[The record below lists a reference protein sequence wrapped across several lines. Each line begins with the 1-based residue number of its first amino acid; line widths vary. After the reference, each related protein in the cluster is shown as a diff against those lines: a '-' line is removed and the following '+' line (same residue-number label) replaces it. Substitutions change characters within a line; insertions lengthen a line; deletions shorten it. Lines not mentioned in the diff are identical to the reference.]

1 MVVLLCSYSY
11 SSLAYDQQYTVGDT
25 GPNGGTVTSV
35 DVTSAITGTEVTLNG
50 GFEDTT
56 TTTQFTETVIEQ
68 ISTSET
74 TTQTTTQLVSTTTS
88 NSLPTIDSSDWSTE
102 GRVKLEGGTQC
113 STDGS
118 SGAVGAGE
126 ACTGYQNNNQN
137 QLVLDSNNHNFT
149 ALGGGQITSE
159 QFEMGLDLTVAEIQ
173 SGFTLNYGVDVE
185 SHKSNLTVPSC
196 GGTTGDCKDVFRV
209 TARLYKGA
217 GVNSSTLI
225 GEYNN
230 SVTLDYQGTQ
240 THTFTQDI
248 GTNNYSEVWGQM
260 ELWGVDAGYHT
271 GYFGPTFSDPFMT
284 LTYDAITT
292 ITQEITNI
300 ILSNQETV
308 YNTSESV
315 LTSVYI
321 GDPIADTIVVEPIDY
336 TEVDSFEIEIVD
348 ENGGGIELE
357 FTVEVD
363 EVANVASVEMSST
376 NLDTGVVV
384 VEQIAEVSL
393 VASLDSFD
401 SGSTTVDM
409 PSVESIEA
417 DVGAQVDVA
426 VADAIAEIELPELD
440 MPETTVAEVETAPAE
455 VETAPAEVETTTTET
470 TEPTAEVE
478 VNTSEASSEESTT
491 AETETSTEEASEGS
505 ESTETE
511 TDENT
516 TETDQES
523 SSDVEQSVDKSG
535 EESEGSDSGESDAG
549 GDTKESKTESKAD
562 DKGKSGDAKKGNA
575 SKRTES
581 KEQKA
586 KRIKEAV
593 DKAKQKIATRILAAM
608 ADTYSAINEATKI
621 ALMQSLSDQENFKAY
636 LDKQNALPLDWYTS
650 EQIYTD
656 QPQLLDPAGI
666 LYDMAQ
672 DKIMDEMIMEQY
684 K

>member
-1 MVVLLCSYSY
+1 MVVLLCCYSY
-11 SSLAYDQQYTVGDT
+11 SSLAYDQQYNVGDT
-25 GPNGGTVTSV
+25 GPNGGTVQSV
-35 DVTSAITGTEVTLNG
+35 DVTSTITGTEVTLNG

-56 TTTQFTETVIEQ
+56 TTTQYTETVIEQ

-88 NSLPTIDSSDWSTE
+88 NSLPGISADDWTGTGRIKVEGDS
-102 GRVKLEGGTQC
+102 QC
-113 STDGS
+113 GTDGS
-118 SGAVGAGE
+118 NGTVGAGE
-126 ACTGYQNNNQN
+126 ACTGYQHDNQN

-159 QFEMGLDLTVAEIQ
+159 QFEMGLDLTIAEIQ

-185 SHKSNLTVPSC
+185 SHKSNLTVPRC

-217 GVNSSTLI
+217 GINSSTLI

-240 THTFTQDI
+240 THTFTQNI
-248 GTNNYSEVWGQM
+248 GANNYTEVWGQM
-260 ELWGVDAGYHT
+260 ELWGLDTGFHT
-271 GYFGPTFSDPFMT
+271 GYYGPTFSDPFMS

-300 ILSNQETV
+300 ILSNQESV

-315 LTSVYI
+315 LTSVYL
-321 GDPIADTIVVEPIDY
+321 GDPLADTIALDPIDY
-336 TEVDSFEIEIVD
+336 TEVDSFQIEIID

-363 EVANVASVEMSST
+363 DVANVASVEMSST

-384 VEQIAEVSL
+384 VETIAEVSL
-393 VASLDSFD
+393 VASFDSID
-401 SGSTTVDM
+401 SGSANVDM

-417 DVGAQVDVA
+417 DVSAQVDVA

-440 MPETTVAEVETAPAE
+440 MPETVGAEVNTAESSGEESATETE
-455 VETAPAEVETTTTET
+455 TTTET
-470 TEPTAEVE
+470 EV
-478 VNTSEASSEESTT
+478 S
-491 AETETSTEEASEGS
+491 STE
-505 ESTETE
+505 
-511 TDENT
+511 DV
-516 TETDQES
+516 QES
-523 SSDVEQSVDKSG
+523 GGDVEQSVGDSEAEQEGETSG
-535 EESEGSDSGESDAG
+535 DSSTSGDSTKPKATVKADPKDG
-549 GDTKESKTESKAD
+549 GTVKPVVKLVESKQ
-562 DKGKSGDAKKGNA
+562 
-575 SKRTES
+575 
-581 KEQKA
+581 QKA
-586 KRIKEAV
+586 KRIKAAV

-608 ADTYSAINEATKI
+608 TDTYSAINETTKV
-621 ALMQSLSDQENFKAY
+621 ALMQSLSDQENFKTY
-636 LDKQNALPLDWYTS
+636 QNQNNIDNLDWYTS

-656 QPQLLDPAGI
+656 QPQLLDPASI
-666 LYDMAQ
+666 LYNMAQ
-672 DKIMDEMIMEQY
+672 DSIMDEMIMQQY

>member
-11 SSLAYDQQYTVGDT
+11 SSLAYDQQYNVGDT

-35 DVTSAITGTEVTLNG
+35 DVTSVVTGTEVGLNG
-50 GFEDTT
+50 GFEETT
-56 TTTQFTETVIEQ
+56 TTTLFTETVIEQ
-68 ISTSET
+68 ISTSEQQTVT
-74 TTQTTTQLVSTTTS
+74 TTTAVETTTANQLGAIDTS
-88 NSLPTIDSSDWSTE
+88 NGWSTQ
-102 GRVKLEGGTQC
+102 GTVSVGSGTC
-113 STDGS
+113 SY
-118 SGAVGAGE
+118 SGTLQTGE
-126 ACTGYQNNNQN
+126 ACVGPQANVPN
-137 QLVLDSNNHNFT
+137 SNASSDINWQPNGSNS
-149 ALGGGQITSE
+149 LGGGQVGSEYVEIT
-159 QFEMGLDLTVAEIQ
+159 QLLTEAEIQ
-173 SGFTLNYGVDVE
+173 AGFDVNYGVTVE
-185 SHKSNLTVPSC
+185 SHKSNATVGVCSA
-196 GGTTGDCKDVFRV
+196 TNGDCKDLIKVSIYMYAGAPAGQGGTRV
-209 TARLYKGA
+209 ASLTHRE
-217 GVNSSTLI
+217 TLT
-225 GEYNN
+225 Y
-230 SVTLDYQGTQ
+230 SGTQ
-240 THTFTQDI
+240 TYAY
-248 GTNNYSEVWGQM
+248 NYTIPQNEYESVWAKM
-260 ELWGVDAGYHT
+260 NLWGVDAGYHQQM
-271 GYFGPTFSDPFMT
+271 FGPIFSDPYIK
-284 LTYDAITT
+284 LTYDAITSVT
-292 ITQEITNI
+292 ETITNI

-308 YNTSESV
+308 FNSEESI

-321 GDPIADTIVVEPIDY
+321 GDPVADTVIEPINY
-336 TEVDSFEIEIVD
+336 AEVESFEIEIVD
-348 ENGGGIELE
+348 SDGGGVELE

-363 EVANVASVEMSST
+363 ETANVATVEMSST
-376 NLDTGVVV
+376 NLETGVVQ
-384 VEQIAEVSL
+384 VEQIAEVTL

-426 VADAIAEIELPELD
+426 VADAIAEIEVPA
-440 MPETTVAEVETAPAE
+440 VEVE
-455 VETAPAEVETTTTET
+455 VEVETTTTET

-478 VNTSEASSEESTT
+478 VNTSEASSQESTT

-505 ESTETE
+505 ESTQTE

-581 KEQKA
+581 KQQKA

-621 ALMQSLSDQENFKAY
+621 ALMSSLTDQENFKAY

-650 EQIYTD
+650 EQIYAD
-656 QPQLLDPAGI
+656 MPQLLDPAGI

-672 DKIMDEMIMEQY
+672 DKIMDEMIMQQY
-684 K
+684 ETQQ

>member
-1 MVVLLCSYSY
+1 LVVLLCSYSY
-11 SSLAYDQQYTVGDT
+11 SSLAYDQQYNVGDT

-35 DVTSAITGTEVTLNG
+35 DVTSVVTGTEVGLNG
-50 GFEDTT
+50 GFEETT
-56 TTTQFTETVIEQ
+56 TTTLFTETVIEQ
-68 ISTSET
+68 ISTSEQQTVT
-74 TTQTTTQLVSTTTS
+74 TTTAVETTTANQLGAIDTS
-88 NSLPTIDSSDWSTE
+88 NGWSTQ
-102 GRVKLEGGTQC
+102 GTVSVGSGTC
-113 STDGS
+113 SY
-118 SGAVGAGE
+118 SGTLQTGE
-126 ACTGYQNNNQN
+126 ACVGPQANVPN
-137 QLVLDSNNHNFT
+137 SNASSDINWQPNGSNS
-149 ALGGGQITSE
+149 LGGGQVGSEYVEIT
-159 QFEMGLDLTVAEIQ
+159 QLLTEAEIQ
-173 SGFTLNYGVDVE
+173 AGFDVNYGVTVE
-185 SHKSNLTVPSC
+185 SHKSNATVGVCSA
-196 GGTTGDCKDVFRV
+196 TNGDCKDLIKVSIYMYAGAPAGQGGTRV
-209 TARLYKGA
+209 ASLTHRE
-217 GVNSSTLI
+217 TLT
-225 GEYNN
+225 Y
-230 SVTLDYQGTQ
+230 SGTQ
-240 THTFTQDI
+240 TYAY
-248 GTNNYSEVWGQM
+248 NYTIPQNEYESVWAKM
-260 ELWGVDAGYHT
+260 NLWGVDAGYHQQM
-271 GYFGPTFSDPFMT
+271 FGPIFSDPYIK
-284 LTYDAITT
+284 LTYDAITSVT
-292 ITQEITNI
+292 ETITNI

-308 YNTSESV
+308 FNSEESI

-321 GDPIADTIVVEPIDY
+321 GDPVADTVIEPINY
-336 TEVDSFEIEIVD
+336 AEVESFEIEIVD
-348 ENGGGIELE
+348 SDGGGVELE

-363 EVANVASVEMSST
+363 ETANVATVEMSST
-376 NLDTGVVV
+376 NLETGVVQ
-384 VEQIAEVSL
+384 VEQIAEVTL

-426 VADAIAEIELPELD
+426 VADAIAEIEVPA
-440 MPETTVAEVETAPAE
+440 VEVE
-455 VETAPAEVETTTTET
+455 VEVETTTTET

-478 VNTSEASSEESTT
+478 VNTSEASSQESTT

-505 ESTETE
+505 ESTQTE

-581 KEQKA
+581 KQQKA

-621 ALMQSLSDQENFKAY
+621 ALMSSLTDQENFKAY

-650 EQIYTD
+650 EQIYAD
-656 QPQLLDPAGI
+656 MPQLLDPAGI

-672 DKIMDEMIMEQY
+672 DKIMDEMIMQQY
-684 K
+684 ETQQ

>member
-1 MVVLLCSYSY
+1 MVVLLCCYSY
-11 SSLAYDQQYTVGDT
+11 SSLAYDQQYTVGGT

-56 TTTQFTETVIEQ
+56 TTTQYTETVIEQ

-88 NSLPTIDSSDWSTE
+88 NSLPGIGADDWTGT
-102 GRVKLEGGTQC
+102 GRVKLEGDSQC
-113 STDGS
+113 ETDGS
-118 SGAVGAGE
+118 NGAVGAGK
-126 ACTGYQNNNQN
+126 ACTGYQHNNQN

-159 QFEMGLDLTVAEIQ
+159 QFEMGLDLTIAEIQ

-185 SHKSNLTVPSC
+185 SHKSNLTVPRC

-217 GVNSSTLI
+217 GINSSTLI

-240 THTFTQDI
+240 THTFTQNI
-248 GTNNYSEVWGQM
+248 GPNNYSEVWGQM

-384 VEQIAEVSL
+384 VETIAEVSL

-417 DVGAQVDVA
+417 DVSAQVDGA

-440 MPETTVAEVETAPAE
+440 MPETVVAEVNTAESTEGEESATETE
-455 VETAPAEVETTTTET
+455 TTTET
-470 TEPTAEVE
+470 EV
-478 VNTSEASSEESTT
+478 S
-491 AETETSTEEASEGS
+491 STE
-505 ESTETE
+505 
-511 TDENT
+511 DV
-516 TETDQES
+516 QES
-523 SSDVEQSVDKSG
+523 SGDVEQSVDQSNSDG
-535 EESEGSDSGESDAG
+535 EESGSGETDSGTNTSEPKATAKA
-549 GDTKESKTESKAD
+549 DTKGNSGNNK
-562 DKGKSGDAKKGNA
+562 KST
-575 SKRTES
+575 STRTES

-586 KRIKEAV
+586 VRVKTAV

-608 ADTYSAINEATKI
+608 ADTYSAINETTKI
-621 ALMQSLSDQENFKAY
+621 ALMQSLSDQENFQAY
-636 LDKQNALPLDWYTS
+636 LDKQNALPIDWYTS

-656 QPQLLDPAGI
+656 MPQLLDPAGI

>member
-1 MVVLLCSYSY
+1 MY
-11 SSLAYDQQYTVGDT
+11 AGAPAGQ
-25 GPNGGTVTSV
+25 GGTRVASLTHR
-35 DVTSAITGTEVTLNG
+35 ETL
-50 GFEDTT
+50 TY
-56 TTTQFTETVIEQ
+56 
-68 ISTSET
+68 S
-74 TTQTTTQLVSTTTS
+74 
-88 NSLPTIDSSDWSTE
+88 
-102 GRVKLEGGTQC
+102 
-113 STDGS
+113 
-118 SGAVGAGE
+118 
-126 ACTGYQNNNQN
+126 
-137 QLVLDSNNHNFT
+137 
-149 ALGGGQITSE
+149 
-159 QFEMGLDLTVAEIQ
+159 
-173 SGFTLNYGVDVE
+173 
-185 SHKSNLTVPSC
+185 
-196 GGTTGDCKDVFRV
+196 
-209 TARLYKGA
+209 
-217 GVNSSTLI
+217 
-225 GEYNN
+225 
-230 SVTLDYQGTQ
+230 GTQ
-240 THTFTQDI
+240 TYAY
-248 GTNNYSEVWGQM
+248 NYTIPQNEYESVWAKM
-260 ELWGVDAGYHT
+260 NLWGVDAGYHQQM
-271 GYFGPTFSDPFMT
+271 FGPIFSDPYIK
-284 LTYDAITT
+284 LTYDAITSVT
-292 ITQEITNI
+292 ETITNI

-308 YNTSESV
+308 FNSEESI

-321 GDPIADTIVVEPIDY
+321 GDPVADTVIEPINY
-336 TEVDSFEIEIVD
+336 AEVESFEIEIVD
-348 ENGGGIELE
+348 SDGGGVELE

-363 EVANVASVEMSST
+363 ETANVATVEMSST
-376 NLDTGVVV
+376 NLETGVVQ
-384 VEQIAEVSL
+384 VEQIAEVTL

-426 VADAIAEIELPELD
+426 VADAIAEIEVPA
-440 MPETTVAEVETAPAE
+440 VEVE
-455 VETAPAEVETTTTET
+455 VEVETTTTET

-478 VNTSEASSEESTT
+478 VNTSEASSQESTT

-505 ESTETE
+505 ESTQTE

-581 KEQKA
+581 KQQKA

-621 ALMQSLSDQENFKAY
+621 ALMSSLTDQENFKAY

-650 EQIYTD
+650 EQIYAD
-656 QPQLLDPAGI
+656 MPQLLDPAGI

-672 DKIMDEMIMEQY
+672 DKIMDEMIMQQY
-684 K
+684 ETQQ

>member
-1 MVVLLCSYSY
+1 MLCCYSY

-56 TTTQFTETVIEQ
+56 TTTQFVETVIEQ
-68 ISTSET
+68 ISTSQT

-88 NSLPTIDSSDWSTE
+88 NSLPGISADDWTGT
-102 GRVKLEGGTQC
+102 GRVKLEGDSQC
-113 STDGS
+113 GTDGS
-118 SGAVGAGE
+118 NGTVGAGE
-126 ACTGYQNNNQN
+126 ACTGYQHNNQN
-137 QLVLDSNNHNFT
+137 TLVLDNNNHNFT

-185 SHKSNLTVPSC
+185 SHNTNFLKVPTC
-196 GGTTGDCKDVFRV
+196 GGTMGDCKDVFRI

-217 GVNSSTLI
+217 GINANTLI

-230 SVTLDYQGTQ
+230 SVTLTYQGTQ
-240 THTFTQDI
+240 AHTFTQDI
-248 GTNNYSEVWGQM
+248 GANNYTEVWGQL
-260 ELWGVDAGYHT
+260 ELWGLDSGYHT

-455 VETAPAEVETTTTET
+455 VETTATET
-470 TEPTAEVE
+470 TEPTTEVE

-491 AETETSTEEASEGS
+491 AETETSTEETSEGS

-549 GDTKESKTESKAD
+549 GDTKEAKTESKAD

-656 QPQLLDPAGI
+656 MPQLLDPAGI

>member
-1 MVVLLCSYSY
+1 MVVLLCCYSY

-56 TTTQFTETVIEQ
+56 TTTQFVETVIEQ

-88 NSLPTIDSSDWSTE
+88 NSLPGIGADDWTGT
-102 GRVKLEGGTQC
+102 GRVKLEGDSQC
-113 STDGS
+113 RTDGS

-126 ACTGYQNNNQN
+126 ACTGYQHNNQN

-185 SHKSNLTVPSC
+185 SHKSNLTVPRC
-196 GGTTGDCKDVFRV
+196 GGTTGDCKDVFRI

-217 GVNSSTLI
+217 GVSSSTLI

-260 ELWGVDAGYHT
+260 ELWGLDSGYHT
-271 GYFGPTFSDPFMT
+271 GYHGPTFSDPFMT

-384 VEQIAEVSL
+384 VETIAEVSL

-455 VETAPAEVETTTTET
+455 VETTATET
-470 TEPTAEVE
+470 TEPTTEVE
-478 VNTSEASSEESTT
+478 VNTTEASSEESTT
-491 AETETSTEEASEGS
+491 AETETSTEETSEGS

-549 GDTKESKTESKAD
+549 GDTKEAKTESKAD

-608 ADTYSAINEATKI
+608 ADTYSAINETTKI

-656 QPQLLDPAGI
+656 MPQLLDPAGI

>member
-1 MVVLLCSYSY
+1 LLCSYSY
-11 SSLAYDQQYTVGDT
+11 SSLAYDQQYNVGDT

-35 DVTSAITGTEVTLNG
+35 DVTSVVTGTEVGLNG
-50 GFEDTT
+50 GFEETT
-56 TTTQFTETVIEQ
+56 TTTLFTETVIEQ
-68 ISTSET
+68 ISTSEQQTVT
-74 TTQTTTQLVSTTTS
+74 TTTAVETTTANQLGAIDTS
-88 NSLPTIDSSDWSTE
+88 NGWSTQ
-102 GRVKLEGGTQC
+102 GTVSVGSGTC
-113 STDGS
+113 SY
-118 SGAVGAGE
+118 SGTLQTGE
-126 ACTGYQNNNQN
+126 ACVGPQANVPN
-137 QLVLDSNNHNFT
+137 SNASSDINWQPNGSNS
-149 ALGGGQITSE
+149 LGGGQVGSEYVEIT
-159 QFEMGLDLTVAEIQ
+159 QLLTEAEIQ
-173 SGFTLNYGVDVE
+173 AGFDVNYGVTVE
-185 SHKSNLTVPSC
+185 SHKSNATVGVCSA
-196 GGTTGDCKDVFRV
+196 TNGDCKDLIKVSIYMYAGAPAGQGGTRV
-209 TARLYKGA
+209 ASLTHRE
-217 GVNSSTLI
+217 TLT
-225 GEYNN
+225 Y
-230 SVTLDYQGTQ
+230 SGTQ
-240 THTFTQDI
+240 TYAY
-248 GTNNYSEVWGQM
+248 NYTIPQNEYESVWAKM
-260 ELWGVDAGYHT
+260 NLWGVDAGYHQQM
-271 GYFGPTFSDPFMT
+271 FGPIFSDPYIK
-284 LTYDAITT
+284 LTYDAITSVT
-292 ITQEITNI
+292 ETITNI

-308 YNTSESV
+308 FNSEESI

-321 GDPIADTIVVEPIDY
+321 GDPVADTVIEPINY
-336 TEVDSFEIEIVD
+336 AEVESFEIEIVD
-348 ENGGGIELE
+348 SDGGGVELE

-363 EVANVASVEMSST
+363 ETANVATVEMSST
-376 NLDTGVVV
+376 NLETGVVQ
-384 VEQIAEVSL
+384 VEQIAEVTL

-426 VADAIAEIELPELD
+426 VADAIAEIEVPA
-440 MPETTVAEVETAPAE
+440 VEVE
-455 VETAPAEVETTTTET
+455 VEVETTTTET

-478 VNTSEASSEESTT
+478 VNTSEASSQESTT

-505 ESTETE
+505 ESTQTE

-581 KEQKA
+581 KQQKA

-621 ALMQSLSDQENFKAY
+621 ALMSSLTDQENFKAY

-650 EQIYTD
+650 EQIYAD
-656 QPQLLDPAGI
+656 MPQLLDPAGI

-672 DKIMDEMIMEQY
+672 DKIMDEMIMQQY
-684 K
+684 ETQQ

>member
-1 MVVLLCSYSY
+1 MVVLLCCYSY

-56 TTTQFTETVIEQ
+56 TTTQFVETVIEQ
-68 ISTSET
+68 ISTSQT

-88 NSLPTIDSSDWSTE
+88 NSLPGISADDWTGT
-102 GRVKLEGGTQC
+102 GRVKLEGDSQC
-113 STDGS
+113 GTDGS
-118 SGAVGAGE
+118 NGTVGAGE
-126 ACTGYQNNNQN
+126 ACTGYQHNNQN
-137 QLVLDSNNHNFT
+137 TLVLDNNNHNFT

-185 SHKSNLTVPSC
+185 SHNTNFLKVPTC
-196 GGTTGDCKDVFRV
+196 GGTMGDCKDVFRI

-217 GVNSSTLI
+217 GINANTLI

-230 SVTLDYQGTQ
+230 SVTLTYQGTQ
-240 THTFTQDI
+240 SHTFTQDI
-248 GTNNYSEVWGQM
+248 GANNYTEVWGQL
-260 ELWGVDAGYHT
+260 ELWGLDSGYHT

-455 VETAPAEVETTTTET
+455 VETTATET
-470 TEPTAEVE
+470 TEPTTEVE

-491 AETETSTEEASEGS
+491 AETETSTEETSEGS

-516 TETDQES
+516 TETDQET

-549 GDTKESKTESKAD
+549 GDTKEAKTESKAD

-656 QPQLLDPAGI
+656 MPQLLDPAGI

>member
-1 MVVLLCSYSY
+1 MVVLLCCYSY
-11 SSLAYDQQYTVGDT
+11 SSLAYDQQYNVGDT
-25 GPNGGTVTSV
+25 GPNGGNVTSV
-35 DVTSAITGTEVTLNG
+35 DVTSVVTGTEVGLNG
-50 GFEDTT
+50 GFEETT
-56 TTTQFTETVIEQ
+56 TTTLFTETVIEQ
-68 ISTSET
+68 ISTSEQQTVT
-74 TTQTTTQLVSTTTS
+74 TTTAVETTTANQLGAIDTS
-88 NSLPTIDSSDWSTE
+88 NGWSTQ
-102 GRVKLEGGTQC
+102 GTVSVGSGTCSYSGKLQT
-113 STDGS
+113 
-118 SGAVGAGE
+118 GE
-126 ACTGYQNNNQN
+126 ACMGPQANVPN
-137 QLVLDSNNHNFT
+137 SNASSDINWQPNGSNS
-149 ALGGGQITSE
+149 LGGGQVGSEYVEIT
-159 QFEMGLDLTVAEIQ
+159 QLLTEAEIQ
-173 SGFTLNYGVDVE
+173 AGFDVNYGVTVE
-185 SHKSNLTVPSC
+185 SHKSNATVPVCSS
-196 GGTTGDCKDVFRV
+196 TSGDCKDLIKVSIYMFSGAPGGQGGTRV
-209 TARLYKGA
+209 ASLTHRE
-217 GVNSSTLI
+217 TLT
-225 GEYNN
+225 Y
-230 SVTLDYQGTQ
+230 SGTQ
-240 THTFTQDI
+240 TYAY
-248 GTNNYSEVWGQM
+248 NYTIPQNQYESVWAKM
-260 ELWGVDAGYHT
+260 NLWGVDAGYHQQM
-271 GYFGPTFSDPFMT
+271 FGPIFSDPYIK
-284 LTYDAITT
+284 LTYDAITSVT
-292 ITQEITNI
+292 ETITNI

-308 YNTSESV
+308 FNSEESI

-321 GDPIADTIVVEPIDY
+321 GDPVADTVIEPINY
-336 TEVDSFEIEIVD
+336 AEVESFEIEIVD
-348 ENGGGIELE
+348 SNGGGVELE

-363 EVANVASVEMSST
+363 ETANVATVEMSST
-376 NLDTGVVV
+376 NLETGVVQ
-384 VEQIAEVSL
+384 VEQIAEVTL

-455 VETAPAEVETTTTET
+455 VETTTTET
-470 TEPTAEVE
+470 TEPTTEVE

-491 AETETSTEEASEGS
+491 AETETSTEETSEGS

-549 GDTKESKTESKAD
+549 GDTKEAKTESKAD

-608 ADTYSAINEATKI
+608 AVTYSAINEATKI
-621 ALMQSLSDQENFKAY
+621 ALMSSLTDQENFKAY

-650 EQIYTD
+650 EQIYAD
-656 QPQLLDPAGI
+656 MPQLLDPAGI

-672 DKIMDEMIMEQY
+672 DKIMDEMIMQQY
-684 K
+684 ETQQ

>member
-1 MVVLLCSYSY
+1 LLCSYSY
-11 SSLAYDQQYTVGDT
+11 SSLAYDQQYNVGDT

-35 DVTSAITGTEVTLNG
+35 DVTSVVTGTEVGLNG
-50 GFEDTT
+50 GFEETT
-56 TTTQFTETVIEQ
+56 TTTLFTETVIEQ
-68 ISTSET
+68 ISTSEQQTVT
-74 TTQTTTQLVSTTTS
+74 TTTAVETTTANQLGAIDTS
-88 NSLPTIDSSDWSTE
+88 NGWSTQ
-102 GRVKLEGGTQC
+102 GTVSVGSGTC
-113 STDGS
+113 SY
-118 SGAVGAGE
+118 SGTLQTGE
-126 ACTGYQNNNQN
+126 ACVGPQANVPN
-137 QLVLDSNNHNFT
+137 SNASSDINWQPNGSNS
-149 ALGGGQITSE
+149 LGGGQVGSEYVEIT
-159 QFEMGLDLTVAEIQ
+159 QLLTEAEIQ
-173 SGFTLNYGVDVE
+173 AGFDVNYGVTVE
-185 SHKSNLTVPSC
+185 SHKSNATVGVCSA
-196 GGTTGDCKDVFRV
+196 TNGDCKDLIKVSIYMYAGAPAGQGGTRV
-209 TARLYKGA
+209 ASLTHRE
-217 GVNSSTLI
+217 TLT
-225 GEYNN
+225 Y
-230 SVTLDYQGTQ
+230 SGTQ
-240 THTFTQDI
+240 TYAY
-248 GTNNYSEVWGQM
+248 NYTIPQNEYESVWAKM
-260 ELWGVDAGYHT
+260 NLWGVDAGYHQQM
-271 GYFGPTFSDPFMT
+271 FGPIFSDPYIK
-284 LTYDAITT
+284 LTYDAITSVT
-292 ITQEITNI
+292 ETITNI

-308 YNTSESV
+308 FNSEESI

-321 GDPIADTIVVEPIDY
+321 GDPVADTVIEPINY
-336 TEVDSFEIEIVD
+336 AEVESFEIEIVD
-348 ENGGGIELE
+348 SDGGGVELE

-363 EVANVASVEMSST
+363 ETANVATVEMSST
-376 NLDTGVVV
+376 NLETGVVQ
-384 VEQIAEVSL
+384 VEQIAEVTL

-426 VADAIAEIELPELD
+426 VADAIAEIEVPA
-440 MPETTVAEVETAPAE
+440 VEVE
-455 VETAPAEVETTTTET
+455 VEVETTTTET

-478 VNTSEASSEESTT
+478 VNTSEASSQESTT

-505 ESTETE
+505 ESTQTE

-549 GDTKESKTESKAD
+549 GDTKESKTKSKAD

-581 KEQKA
+581 KQQKA

-621 ALMQSLSDQENFKAY
+621 ALMSSLTDQENFKAY

-650 EQIYTD
+650 EQIYAD
-656 QPQLLDPAGI
+656 MPQLLDPAGI

-672 DKIMDEMIMEQY
+672 DKIMDEMIMQQY
-684 K
+684 ETQQ